1 MHRGPPI
8 CVEGERVLSPINGFA
23 KIATCCNQSDSAATN
38 SGVLSHRG
46 GRINNPFL
54 KYGVGMVKTGKQSHG
69 RGVKMINMRLAEEEV
84 TA

>member
-54 KYGVGMVKTGKQSHG
+54 KYGVGMVKTGK
-69 RGVKMINMRLAEEEV
+69 V
-84 TA
+84 TAEGTRLELNKTPQSNK